1 MLRVMALNPAQ
12 HQRLQAF
19 FTTIPELELAV
30 LVGSRANGTA
40 HAGSDWDFAIQ
51 WQRDLDGW
59 TQLGKTETLRQQLAQ
74 QLDVPAHC
82 IDLIDL
88 PRARLAMRQVV
99 VDSGIPLK
107 GNGTLAWEHLLRRTW
122 RDLEDYYWEQLYGR
136 P

>member
-1 MLRVMALNPAQ
+1 M
-12 HQRLQAF
+12 LQAMSSQLAQLQQLQDF
-19 FTTIPELELAV
+19 FATLPELELAV
-30 LVGSRANGTA
+30 LVGSRAHGTA
-40 HAGSDWDFAIQ
+40 HVASDWDFAIQ
-51 WQRDLDGW
+51 WQRGLDGW

-74 QLDVPAHC
+74 QLGVPVHH

-99 VDSGIPLK
+99 VESGIPLK

-122 RDLEDYYWEQLYGR
+122 RDLEDYYWEALYGR